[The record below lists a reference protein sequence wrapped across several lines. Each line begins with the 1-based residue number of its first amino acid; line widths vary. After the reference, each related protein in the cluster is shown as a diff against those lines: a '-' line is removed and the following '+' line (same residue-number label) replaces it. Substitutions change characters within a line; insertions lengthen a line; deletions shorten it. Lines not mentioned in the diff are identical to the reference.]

1 MTVDDVIKYFVTGY
15 RFEKQTKLHHSNFF
29 NWKKTG
35 FVPIRTQ
42 VKLEKFTKG
51 VLKADLNH
59 LKQEDGILGTNDGS
73 L

>member
-1 MTVDDVIKYFVTGY
+1 MSNKVLFIVAPTQYLPSGGIQTQIK
-15 RFEKQTKLHHSNFF
+15 
-29 NWKKTG
+29 
-35 FVPIRTQ
+35 RTQ